1 MEYQEIIDRKKK
13 IVTSAIKAIPDPI
26 IADVKKR
33 YAQKCKRSVQYFERA
48 KQVIPAGLEHNLG
61 LLHPYPLTMKT
72 ASKASIWDIDEN
84 EYVDYMM
91 AGGPIIL
98 GHKFPQLD
106 EKVIALIENYGP
118 STGLTCESEILC
130 AEEIAK
136 HMPSVEMVRFL
147 ASGTEAD
154 MLAVRVAR
162 AYTGKKKIIKIAG
175 SYHGWS
181 DQFLLSSDYP
191 GTGNAHASGIPQ
203 DSYAHTIELMP
214 NDFEGLYRLFEENRD
229 KDGIAAIIA
238 EPTGGHAGTFP
249 NHPDW
254 NKTLRKV
261 CDEFGALLIFDEVI
275 TGFRLALGGGQEYYN
290 VLPDI
295 TILGKIITHGY
306 PSCGAVAGSRE
317 IMSVCHPGG
326 THGKK
331 AFTGGTLS
339 ANPISTTAG
348 YYSIKYIEEYGAID
362 KASDYGDR
370 ITNKLNELFATRKD
384 LPFFAY
390 NIRSII
396 HVETACPS
404 GAFLVSKDIDSQLA
418 EQKRRAKAAEDIYM
432 ALLDQGVLMLG
443 DCKRMYTC
451 MQHDDA
457 SLKKTLN
464 AWENVLSMIPVEG

>member
-1 MEYQEIIDRKKK
+1 MEFQEIIDRKKK
-13 IVTSAIKAIPDPI
+13 IVNSTIKAIPEHTVTDI
-26 IADVKKR
+26 RKE
-33 YAQKCKRSVQYFERA
+33 YAQKCSHSIEYFERA
-48 KQVIPAGLEHNLG
+48 KKLIPAGLEHNLG
-61 LLHPYPLTMKT
+61 LLDPYPLTMKT

-84 EYVDYMM
+84 EYVDYLMG
-91 AGGPIIL
+91 GGPIIL
-98 GHKFPQLD
+98 GHKFEQVD
-106 EKVIALIENYGP
+106 EKVKELISNYGP

-136 HMPSVEMVRFL
+136 HIPSVEMVRFL

-154 MLAVRVAR
+154 MLAVRIAR
-162 AYTGKKKIIKIAG
+162 AYTGKQKIIKIAG

-181 DQFLLSSDYP
+181 DQFLLSTDYP
-191 GTGNAHASGIPQ
+191 GMGNSHAGGIPE
-203 DSYAHTIELMP
+203 DSYTHTIELMP
-214 NDFEGLYRLFEENRD
+214 NDYEGLERIFVENSA
-229 KDGIAAIIA
+229 KSGVAAIIA

-254 NKTLRKV
+254 NKTLRKI
-261 CDEFGALLIFDEVI
+261 CDDNGALLIFDEVI
-275 TGFRLALGGGQEYYN
+275 TGFRLSLGGGQEYYQ

-317 IMSVCHPGG
+317 IMSICHPGG
-326 THGKK
+326 VNGKK
-331 AFTGGTLS
+331 VYTGGTLS

-370 ITNKLNELFATRKD
+370 ITTKLNDLFATRPD

-390 NIRSII
+390 NIRSIV

-404 GAFLVSKDIDSQLA
+404 GVFLSSKETKFQIED
-418 EQKRRAKAAEDIYM
+418 QKRRFKAAADIYVAM
-432 ALLDQGVLMLG
+432 LNQGVLMMG

-451 MQHDDA
+451 MQHNET
-457 SLKKTLN
+457 SINKTLKS
-464 AWENVLSMIPVEG
+464 WENVLSIIPKGV